1 MTINFQLLKFS
12 YTETNIARSRPPL
25 DLSRGSTFYHSF
37 SFNAISI
44 KSDEVTKKDYVVV
57 S

>member
-1 MTINFQLLKFS
+1 MIFS
-12 YTETNIARSRPPL
+12 LTGESI
-25 DLSRGSTFYHSF
+25 SRGADHRWFYRSEVPFYHSF

-57 S
+57 P